1 MDADDIVSFSYLP
14 ISVPTEPCENPRDLS
29 PLDVS
34 SICKKILMDDAQ
46 AAHEVHGVSPVL
58 DGGED
63 DCMGLSRHQ
72 HTRHMVVRRLCLT
85 NVRCVAGMRWSI
97 SVDDRSA
104 CGRFLFRIQAAESSD
119 SIMQCSTRTTDRADR
134 GCDFARVPRKRG
146 SLEWCAQIWGFS
158 PPYS

>member
-1 MDADDIVSFSYLP
+1 MGSCNQSFKIYECFTFARETLRIEIVVLRTTSFYIAKDADDIVSFSYLP

-34 SICKKILMDDAQ
+34 SIRKKILMDGAQ

-72 HTRHMVVRRLCLT
+72 HTRHMVVRSLFLT
-85 NVRCVAGMRWSI
+85 NVRCVAGMRCLI
-97 SVDDRSA
+97 SLDDRSA
-104 CGRFLFRIQAAESSD
+104 CGRLLSRIQAAESSD
-119 SIMQCSTRTTDRADR
+119 SIM
-134 GCDFARVPRKRG
+134 
-146 SLEWCAQIWGFS
+146 
-158 PPYS
+158 